1 MCSHTQVSDC
11 KIIVQTFEIA
21 VNDNVDLDK
30 MELSGHMVT
39 INFIH
44 SLKRHELENKMN
56 KREI

>member
-21 VNDNVDLDK
+21 INDNVDLDK

-44 SLKRHELENKMN
+44 SLKGMN
-56 KREI
+56 LKTK